1 MTHLQMEQNVKRRYQ
16 INEDTTTTTHVEHNV
31 PDLLTIISKALTFQ
45 KSGDFFPPHHRG
57 N

>member
-1 MTHLQMEQNVKRRYQ
+1 MEQNVKRWYQ

-45 KSGDFFPPHHRG
+45 KSGDFFSSSS
-57 N
+57 